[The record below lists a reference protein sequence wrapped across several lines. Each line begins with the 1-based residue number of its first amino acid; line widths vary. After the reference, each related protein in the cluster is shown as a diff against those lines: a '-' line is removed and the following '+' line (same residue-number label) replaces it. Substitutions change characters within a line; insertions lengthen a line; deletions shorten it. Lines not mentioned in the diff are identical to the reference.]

1 MDVVELDVAGYDDVG
16 GELEF
21 YGYLG
26 LGWVEFECCYAQFRA
41 QLLCLLTVFYDD
53 ILVFE

>member
-41 QLLCLLTVFYDD
+41 QLLYLLTVFYDD